1 MNDKALNEVRSLFTF
16 TNDDELNAKQ
26 DDFSKLDDSSQRF
39 ALGLL
44 LVAVLDGV
52 FTIGE
57 TIDPSA
63 PQAEGE
69 GENEAEAEAE
79 AKAAP
84 VDSSPR
90 RRLSLSS
97 SAPTT
102 PAESPA
108 LTTPAESP
116 ASTAPADAEANP
128 ARSFEL
134 P

>member
-39 ALGLL
+39 ALGVL

-57 TIDPSA
+57 TIDPST
-63 PQAEGE
+63 PQTEA
-69 GENEAEAEAE
+69 EAEAEAE

-84 VDSSPR
+84 EAAPEASSPR
-90 RRLSLSS
+90 RRLSLSIS
-97 SAPTT
+97 EPTA

-108 LTTPAESP
+108 STTPAESP
-116 ASTAPADAEANP
+116 ASTTPADAEANP